1 MKAIGLVRHT
11 IEHAGLHPAMTANDS
26 SRDTGTEIEAVLN
39 MTITRTATTTATST
53 TETIIGTT
61 TATSTTT
68 TTTNTTNTTGTIVSP
83 RYSEVAVPVPQL
95 VFGPVAMPT
104 AKGNDG
110 LLRDVLEELRCIK
123 FL

>member
-11 IEHAGLHPAMTANDS
+11 MEHAGLHPAMTANGS

-68 TTTNTTNTTGTIVSP
+68 NTTNTTGTIDSP